1 MIIEFVDEVKKYSAN
16 DFCAK
21 LNAVPS
27 RSAVDIYISTPGG
40 DIFAGGEMVNAV
52 EHAIERGC
60 KLNFELGAIVAS
72 MGASLIA
79 AARARGCR
87 VTARSN
93 TQMMYHG
100 CYGTVCGGA
109 DELTDEAKLMRDFNS
124 NVIANLKKC
133 GITDCEEWFAAD
145 RQKWLN
151 AEEIVALNLADAIA
165 GVDDTANSNNVTVAN
180 RYAAKWSGAKDMP
193 IPEETQ
199 TETPVAEV
207 TEVVAETV
215 TETTPENTAETP
227 VEEAAT
233 VADMVTREEADKRV
247 QGMQAAMQRQI
258 NELNS
263 QLASVRDELTQAQAE
278 VTRVTAER
286 DEVTRARDE
295 LTEQVT
301 SITAERDSAKDA
313 LAKLNGAVNK
323 VNAKPKVTWTDARAH
338 LASLPMAERKAFY
351 QAHRAEIDNQ

>member
-1 MIIEFVDEVKKYSAN
+1 MRIDFCDEVYKASAHE
-16 DFCAK
+16 FCAR

-109 DELTDEAKLMRDFNS
+109 DELTDEAKLMRDFNR
-124 NVIANLKKC
+124 NVISNLKKC
-133 GITDCEEWFAAD
+133 GIEDCEDWFAAD

-151 AEEIVALNLADAIA
+151 AEEIVALNLADDIA

-180 RYAAKWSGAKDMP
+180 KYAARWNGAKDM
-193 IPEETQ
+193 EDNR

-207 TEVVAETV
+207 AEVVAETV
-215 TETTPENTAETP
+215 TEETPENTAETP
-227 VEEAAT
+227 VEEAAP
-233 VADMVTREEADKRV
+233 VADMVTRAEADKRV
-247 QGMQAAMQRQI
+247 QGMQSAMQRQI
-258 NELNS
+258 NDLKVQLIAKEQELIEAK
-263 QLASVRDELTQAQAE
+263 ASVTRLTDEVKLYKESADELA
-278 VTRVTAER
+278 
-286 DEVTRARDE
+286 DK
-295 LTEQVT
+295 VT
-301 SITAERDSAKDA
+301 SLADA
-313 LAKLNGAVNK
+313 YESSQKALQTLNGNVNK

-351 QAHRAEIDNQ
+351 MAHRAEIDNQ

>member
-1 MIIEFVDEVKKYSAN
+1 MRIDFCDEVYKASAHE
-16 DFCAK
+16 FCAR
-21 LNAVPS
+21 LNAAPS

-109 DELTDEAKLMRDFNS
+109 DELTDEAKLMRDFNR
-124 NVIANLKKC
+124 NVISNLKKC
-133 GITDCEEWFAAD
+133 GIEDCEEWFAAD
-145 RQKWLN
+145 RQRWLN
-151 AEEIVALNLADAIA
+151 AEEIVALNLADEIA
-165 GVDDTANSNNVTVAN
+165 GVDSTANSNNVTVAN
-180 RYAAKWSGAKDMP
+180 RYAAKWSGVKM
-193 IPEETQ
+193 EETQ

-207 TEVVAETV
+207 AEVVAETV
-215 TETTPENTAETP
+215 TVANETPENTAETP
-227 VEEAAT
+227 VEEAAP

-258 NELNS
+258 NDLQN
-263 QLASVRDELTQAQAE
+263 QLAAKDKELAEARAEATRLTDEVKLYKTSADELA
-278 VTRVTAER
+278 
-286 DEVTRARDE
+286 DK
-295 LTEQVT
+295 VT
-301 SITAERDSAKDA
+301 SLADAYESSQKA
-313 LAKLNGAVNK
+313 LATLNGNVNK
-323 VNAKPKVTWTDARAH
+323 VNAKTKVTWTDARAH

-351 QAHRAEIDNQ
+351 MSHRDEIDNQ